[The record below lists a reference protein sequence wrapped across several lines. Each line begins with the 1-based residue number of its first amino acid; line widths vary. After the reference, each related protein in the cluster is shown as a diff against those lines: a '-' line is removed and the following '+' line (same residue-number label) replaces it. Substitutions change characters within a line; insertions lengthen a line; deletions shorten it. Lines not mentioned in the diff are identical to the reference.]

1 MEDSFI
7 ISLIETQGVSTAM
20 MILLFFYI
28 REFFK
33 KQCEM
38 MNKLLDA
45 MIEEM
50 KEDDCNE

>member
-7 ISLIETQGVSTAM
+7 ISLIETQGISTAM
-20 MILLFFYI
+20 VILLFFYI
-28 REFFK
+28 RESSR

-45 MIEEM
+45 VIKEM
-50 KEDDCNE
+50 QEDDCNE